1 MRHLYD
7 GRVNDT
13 MTKMNAEKR
22 EEWSW
27 RKKIVSDVVFLLRL
41 EHRNM
46 SQLLSVVER
55 QLSFLQER
63 GPMDHALMESILG
76 YCLTYPDECHHPK
89 EDLIYRRL
97 AVRDPAAAD
106 AVGDLEAH
114 HAKLAALT
122 RAFADA
128 LAAAEDDEPGAQQR
142 TEWLGRQF
150 LAGYRDHIAME
161 EGVFFPRALAALS
174 ERDWEDIEFDVFDT
188 RDPLFSEPTEV
199 RFRKVRNQILAGSVV
214 TAATALR

>member
-1 MRHLYD
+1 M
-7 GRVNDT
+7 
-13 MTKMNAEKR
+13 
-22 EEWSW
+22 
-27 RKKIVSDVVFLLRL
+27 SDVIFLLRL

-55 QLSFLQER
+55 LLSCSHER
-63 GPMDHALMESILG
+63 VAMDHALMGSILG

-97 AVRDPAAAD
+97 VVRDPAAAD

-114 HAKLAALT
+114 HAELATLT

-128 LAAAEDDEPGAQQR
+128 LASAEDDEPAAQQDL
-142 TEWLGRQF
+142 EWIGRQF
-150 LAGYRDHIAME
+150 LATYREHIAME

-174 ERDWEDIEFDVFDT
+174 ERDWETIEFDVFDN

-199 RFRKVRNQILAGSVV
+199 RFRNVRNQILAENAGME
-214 TAATALR
+214 ARALR